1 MAFSQDLWPPGYA
14 WDMAVPHLAAAAPEV
29 EFSPWT
35 PNPWAL
41 MSTVAMFVGV
51 LAGLILTLVTIG
63 PLSRDEFRIWQ
74 WTTDNLPS
82 TVFELTGVAR
92 DTDIGT
98 GEDAARSYFQLTSQI
113 RAELQAVE
121 PDLGLLDVLAN
132 ERAIFENDVER
143 LVEGYITEAITQ
155 AGLKRAFPLFGDW
168 RIVWP
173 PVEIEL
179 TTPPKLLVTSPRDE
193 IVRSDNLLRNDLTLD
208 EIVAIEEDADDE
220 DEVSL
225 VISVG
230 GIAAYPAII
239 RDERSYDSLLSVTGH
254 EWAHH
259 YLAFYPLG
267 LQWTSGQVGR
277 TLNES
282 TADIV
287 GRELANL
294 VRQNHP
300 LEFAPGED
308 GRQPPSDAP
317 LVEFNPI
324 MRQLR
329 VDVDALLEA
338 GQIAEA
344 EALMEETRLFLAEN
358 GIQLRK
364 INQAYFAFYGDY
376 GESPASSSP
385 IGPKVDRVWELTQHV
400 GVFLGLMREVTSEAD
415 LDEVIAGLE
424 AGG

>member
-1 MAFSQDLWPPGYA
+1 
-14 WDMAVPHLAAAAPEV
+14 MAVPHLAAAAPKV
-29 EFSPWT
+29 EPSPWK

-41 MSTVAMFVGV
+41 MSTVAMLVGIV
-51 LAGLILTLVTIG
+51 AGLVLTLITIG

-82 TVFELTGVAR
+82 TVFQLTGVAR
-92 DTDIGT
+92 DTDIAT
-98 GEDAARSYFQLTSQI
+98 GEAAAREYFRLTSRI
-113 RAELQAVE
+113 RAELQNAE
-121 PDLGLLDVLAN
+121 PDLALLDVLAN
-132 ERAIFENDVER
+132 ERAAYENDVER
-143 LVEGYITEAITQ
+143 LVETYVTEAIEQ
-155 AGLKRAFPLFGDW
+155 AGLKRAFPLFEDW

-179 TTPPKLLVTSPRDE
+179 TSPPKLLVTSPRDE

-208 EIVAIEEDADDE
+208 EIVAIEEKADGAN
-220 DEVSL
+220 EVSL
-225 VISVG
+225 VISIG

-259 YLAFYPLG
+259 YLSFFPLG
-267 LQWTSGQVGR
+267 LRWTSGQTGR

-287 GRELANL
+287 GRELAIL

-300 LEFAPGED
+300 IEFAPGED
-308 GRQPPSDAP
+308 GRRPPTDAP
-317 LVEFNPI
+317 LVEFDPI

-329 VDVDALLEA
+329 IDVDALLEA
-338 GQIAEA
+338 GKVAEA
-344 EALMEETRLFLAEN
+344 ESLMEETRLFLAEN

-376 GESPASSSP
+376 GDSPASSSP

-400 GVFLGLMREVTSEAD
+400 GIFLAVMREVTSEAD
-415 LDEVIAGLE
+415 LDDVITALE
-424 AGG
+424 RGG

>member
-1 MAFSQDLWPPGYA
+1 MAA
-14 WDMAVPHLAAAAPEV
+14 PHLAPAAPEV

-41 MSTVAMFVGV
+41 MSTAAMLVGIV
-51 LAGLILTLVTIG
+51 AGLTLTLATIG
-63 PLSRDEFRIWQ
+63 PFSRDEFRIWQ

-82 TVFELTGVAR
+82 TLFQLTGVAR
-92 DTDIGT
+92 STDDET
-98 GEDAARSYFQLTSQI
+98 GVGAARNYFDLTSRI
-113 RAELQAVE
+113 RAELQESE
-121 PDLGLLDVLAN
+121 PDLALLDVLTN
-132 ERAIFENDVER
+132 ERALYENDVER
-143 LVEGYITEAITQ
+143 LVEGYVTEAIEQ
-155 AGLKRAFPLFGDW
+155 AGLKRAFPLFENW
-168 RIVWP
+168 RVVWP

-179 TTPPKLLVTSPRDE
+179 TSPPKLLVTSPRDE

-208 EIVAIEEDADDE
+208 EIVAIEEKADDA

-239 RDERSYDSLLSVTGH
+239 RDERSYDSLLSVTAH
-254 EWAHH
+254 EWTHH

-294 VRQNHP
+294 VQQNHP
-300 LEFAPGED
+300 LEFEPGTD
-308 GRQPPSDAP
+308 GRQPPKDAP
-317 LVEFNPI
+317 LVEFDPI

-329 VDVDALLEA
+329 IDVDALLEA
-338 GQIAEA
+338 GKVAEA

-358 GIQLRK
+358 GILLRK

-376 GESPASSSP
+376 GDSPASSSP

-400 GVFLGLMREVTSEAD
+400 GVFLGLMREVTSEDD
-415 LDEVIAGLE
+415 LDDVIAALE
-424 AGG
+424 SSG

>member
-1 MAFSQDLWPPGYA
+1 MS
-14 WDMAVPHLAAAAPEV
+14 VPRLSAAASEV
-29 EFSPWT
+29 EFSPWS

-41 MSTVAMFVGV
+41 MSTMAMLVGI
-51 LAGLILTLVTIG
+51 LAGSILTFVTIG
-63 PLSRDEFRIWQ
+63 PFARDEFRIWQ

-82 TVFELTGVAR
+82 TLFELTGVAR
-92 DTDIGT
+92 DTGAEA
-98 GEDAARSYFQLTSQI
+98 GEDAALRYFALTSQI
-113 RAELQAVE
+113 RAELQATE
-121 PDLGLLDVLAN
+121 PDIDLLGALAN
-132 ERAIFENDVER
+132 ERANYENDVER
-143 LVEGYITEAITQ
+143 LVEGYVSEAIDL
-155 AGLKRAFPLFGDW
+155 AGLKRGLPLFEDW

-179 TTPPKLLVTSPRDE
+179 TNPPKLLVTSPRDE

-208 EIVAIEEDADDE
+208 EIEAIEERADDE
-220 DEVSL
+220 DNVSL

-254 EWAHH
+254 EWAHQ

-287 GRELANL
+287 GRELANI
-294 VRQNHP
+294 VRQKHS
-300 LEFAPGED
+300 LGFAPGED
-308 GRQPPSDAP
+308 GRQPPREP
-317 LVEFNPI
+317 PTVEFNPI
-324 MRQLR
+324 MRELR
-329 VDVDALLEA
+329 IDVDALLEA
-338 GQIAEA
+338 GLIEEA

-364 INQAYFAFYGDY
+364 INQAYFAFFGDY
-376 GESPASSSP
+376 GDSPASSSP

-400 GVFLGLMREVTSEAD
+400 GVFLSLMREVTSEAD
-415 LDEVIAGLE
+415 LDEVIAVLE
-424 AGG
+424 AGS